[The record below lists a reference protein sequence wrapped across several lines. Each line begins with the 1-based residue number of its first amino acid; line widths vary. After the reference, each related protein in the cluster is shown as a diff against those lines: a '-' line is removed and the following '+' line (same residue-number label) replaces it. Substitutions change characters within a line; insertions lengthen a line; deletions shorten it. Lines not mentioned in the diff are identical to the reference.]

1 MNQIL
6 SFQTSA
12 NGRKI
17 IRNNLK
23 HLCILLIIFALI
35 MISEGGWRLYTNLN
49 KKVNVDKPILIGHR
63 NLNKT
68 VFNIK
73 ANNGVQ
79 KITYKWISDEE
90 TIINEETAIERSGEK
105 ETSFEIDNRIGVNYL
120 SIKIIDSIGNT
131 IIYNDVKIV
140 YDEEEIINPINEQDP
155 PSDQSW
161 EEAVTNDNVNPTV
174 ELSTEKGKVVINA
187 RDNVKMSYVTY
198 KWNDGEETKI
208 TGLSEDEKSV
218 IASIDAM
225 RGDNVLKIKAVDKAG
240 NIKEFEKEVHGT
252 DGPQISVKKDQEA
265 GKIIANITDEYGIT
279 KIEYN
284 FNNENKTIDNIEGTS
299 YKLEFDLIDGDN
311 FVIIHAYEGN
321 VKSEYK
327 GKTTK

>member
-6 SFQTSA
+6 SFQNSA
-12 NGRKI
+12 NGRRI
-17 IRNNLK
+17 IQNNLK
-23 HLCILLIIFALI
+23 YLCVLLIIFALV
-35 MISEGGWRLYTNLN
+35 MIGEGGWRLHTNLN
-49 KKVNVDKPILIGHR
+49 KKVNVDKPILVGHR

-68 VFNIK
+68 IFNIK
-73 ANNGVQ
+73 ADNGVQ
-79 KITYKWISDEE
+79 KIIYKWISDDES
-90 TIINEETAIERSGEK
+90 IVNEESTIEKAGEK

-131 IIYNDVKIV
+131 IVYNDVKIV
-140 YDEEEIINPINEQDP
+140 YDEEEVISPITEPNPSEG
-155 PSDQSW
+155 QSW
-161 EEAVTNDNVNPTV
+161 EELVANDKVQPTI
-174 ELSTEKGKVVINA
+174 ELSAEKGKVVINA
-187 RDNVKMSYVTY
+187 KDNVKMSYITY

-225 RGDNVLKIKAVDKAG
+225 KGNNVLKVKAVDKAG

-265 GKIIANITDEYGIT
+265 GKIIADITDEYGIT

-284 FNNENKTIDNIEGTS
+284 FNNEQKTIDNIEGTS
-299 YKLEFDLIDGDN
+299 YTLELDLIDGDN
-311 FVIIHAYEGN
+311 FIIIHAYEGN